1 MRAAY
6 RVLVRT
12 QLTRGR
18 MIALGCVGAV
28 GLLLAF
34 GIRSDGALDPAGAAY
49 RFVDVFGMGLLVP
62 IVTLV
67 FAAASLGDLVEDQT
81 LVYLWLRPVA
91 RWKIAVASFAA
102 TMTAVVP
109 FGIVPAVLASAVA
122 GGDGSV
128 VTATAAAASIAA
140 VAYAAV
146 FVGFGLVVQRA
157 LAWGLVY
164 LLIWEGFVARGGL
177 GPARLSVLVYARSVL
192 ARLAEA
198 DLPRLAASMG
208 VAVTVPLLIAV
219 AGLAFTTWRLRQS
232 TVA

>member
-18 MIALGCVGAV
+18 MIALGCVAAI

-34 GIRSDGALDPAGAAY
+34 GIRSDNAFDPAEAAY
-49 RFVDVFGMGLLVP
+49 RFSDRFGMGLLVP
-62 IVTLV
+62 VVTLV
-67 FAAASLGDLVEDQT
+67 FAAASLGDLAEDST

-109 FGIVPAVLASAVA
+109 FGILPTVLASAVA
-122 GGDGSV
+122 GGSSEV
-128 VTATAAAASIAA
+128 VTATAAAASLAA

-192 ARLAEA
+192 ARLADAE
-198 DLPRLAASMG
+198 LPRLAASMG
-208 VAVTVPLLIAV
+208 VAVAVPLMITV
-219 AGLAFTTWRLRQS
+219 AALAFTTWRLRQA

>member
-18 MIALGCVGAV
+18 MIALGMV
-28 GLLLAF
+28 GLLGVLLAF
-34 GIRSDGALDPAGAAY
+34 AIRSEGELRRADQAY
-49 RFVDVFGMGLLVP
+49 GFADTFGMGLLVP
-62 IVTLV
+62 VVTLV
-67 FAAASLGDLVEDQT
+67 FAAASLGDLAEDGT

-91 RWKIAVASFAA
+91 RWKIALASFAA
-102 TMTAVVP
+102 TMTAVIP
-109 FGIVPAVLASAVA
+109 FGILPTVLAAAIA
-122 GGDGSV
+122 GGDSDV
-128 VTATAAAASIAA
+128 VVAAAAAASLAA
-140 VAYAAV
+140 AAYASL

-208 VAVTVPLLIAV
+208 VAVAVPLLITA
-219 AGLAFTTWRLRQS
+219 AGLAFTTWRLRQA

>member
-1 MRAAY
+1 MVAAY

-18 MIALGCVGAV
+18 MIALGCVGAI

-34 GIRSDGALDPAGAAY
+34 GIRSDGGLDPAGAAY
-49 RFVDVFGMGLLVP
+49 GFVDVFGMGLLVP

-109 FGIVPAVLASAVA
+109 FGIVPAVLASAIA
-122 GGDGSV
+122 GGDGNL
-128 VTATAAAASIAA
+128 VTATAAATSIAA

-177 GPARLSVLVYARSVL
+177 GPARLSVLVYARSIL

-208 VAVTVPLLIAV
+208 VALTVPLLIAV

>member
-91 RWKIAVASFAA
+91 RWKIAIASFAA

-109 FGIVPAVLASAVA
+109 FGIVPAVLASAIA

>member
-18 MIALGCVGAV
+18 MITLAIVGLL
-28 GLLLAF
+28 GLLLALA
-34 GIRSDGALDPAGAAY
+34 IRSEDSLDPVSQAY
-49 RFVDVFGMGLLVP
+49 GFADRFGMGLLVP
-62 IVTLV
+62 VVSLV
-67 FAAASLGDLVEDQT
+67 FAAASLGDLTEDGT

-91 RWKIAVASFAA
+91 RWRIAAASLAA

-109 FGIVPAVLASAVA
+109 FGILPTVLAAAVA
-122 GGDGSV
+122 GGDSDV
-128 VTATAAAASIAA
+128 IVATAAAASLAA
-140 VAYAAV
+140 TAYVAL

-164 LLIWEGFVARGGL
+164 LLIWEGFVARGGR

-192 ARLAEA
+192 ARLADVTPPE
-198 DLPRLAASMG
+198 LAASMG
-208 VAVTVPLLIAV
+208 VAVAVPLLIA
-219 AGLAFTTWRLRQS
+219 LAAALFTTWRLREA

>member
-18 MIALGCVGAV
+18 MIALGMV
-28 GLLLAF
+28 GLLGLLLGVAIRADGGTDTQELAYGF
-34 GIRSDGALDPAGAAY
+34 ADN
-49 RFVDVFGMGLLVP
+49 FGMGLLVP
-62 IVTLV
+62 VVTLV
-67 FAAASLGDLVEDQT
+67 FAAASLGDLAEDGT

-91 RWKIAVASFAA
+91 RWRIALASFAA
-102 TMTAVVP
+102 TMTAVIP
-109 FGIVPAVLASAVA
+109 FGILPTVLAAAVA
-122 GGDGSV
+122 GGDSDV
-128 VTATAAAASIAA
+128 VVATAAAATLAA
-140 VAYAAV
+140 VAYASL

-192 ARLAEA
+192 ARLADE

-208 VAVTVPLLIAV
+208 VAVAVPLLITA
-219 AGLAFTTWRLRQS
+219 AALAFTTWRLRQA

>member
-18 MIALGCVGAV
+18 MIALGMV
-28 GLLLAF
+28 GLIGMLLALAIQAEE
-34 GIRSDGALDPAGAAY
+34 GGDAQEMAY
-49 RFVDVFGMGLLVP
+49 GFADNFGMGLLVP
-62 IVTLV
+62 VVTLV
-67 FAAASLGDLVEDQT
+67 FAAASLGDLAEDGT
-81 LVYLWLRPVA
+81 LVYLWLRPVP
-91 RWKIAVASFAA
+91 RWRIALASFAA
-102 TMTAVVP
+102 TMTAVIP
-109 FGIVPAVLASAVA
+109 FGIVPTVLAAAVA
-122 GGDGSV
+122 GGDSDV
-128 VTATAAAASIAA
+128 VIATAAAATLAA
-140 VAYAAV
+140 VAYASL

-164 LLIWEGFVARGGL
+164 LLIWEGFVARAGL

-198 DLPRLAASMG
+198 ELPRTAASMG
-208 VAVTVPLLIAV
+208 VAVTVPLLITA
-219 AGLAFTTWRLRQS
+219 AALGFTTWRLRQA

>member
-18 MIALGCVGAV
+18 MIALGMV
-28 GLLLAF
+28 GLLGLLLGVAIRADGGTDTQELAYGF
-34 GIRSDGALDPAGAAY
+34 ADN
-49 RFVDVFGMGLLVP
+49 FGMGLLVP
-62 IVTLV
+62 VVTLV
-67 FAAASLGDLVEDQT
+67 FAAASLGDLAEDGT

-91 RWKIAVASFAA
+91 RWRIALASFAA
-102 TMTAVVP
+102 TMTAVIP
-109 FGIVPAVLASAVA
+109 FGILPTVLAAAVA
-122 GGDGSV
+122 GGDSEV
-128 VTATAAAASIAA
+128 VVATAAAATLAA
-140 VAYAAV
+140 VAYASL

-192 ARLAEA
+192 ARLADEE
-198 DLPRLAASMG
+198 LPRLAASMG
-208 VAVTVPLLIAV
+208 VAVAVPLLITA
-219 AGLAFTTWRLRQS
+219 AALAFTTWRLRQA

>member
-18 MIALGCVGAV
+18 MIALGLV
-28 GLLLAF
+28 GLLGMLLAF
-34 GIRSDGALDPAGAAY
+34 AIRSESGLDQKQAAY
-49 RFVDVFGMGLLVP
+49 DFADTFGMGLLVP
-62 IVTLV
+62 VVTLV
-67 FAAASLGDLVEDQT
+67 FAAASLGDLAEDGT

-91 RWKIAVASFAA
+91 RWKIALASFAA

-109 FGIVPAVLASAVA
+109 FGILPTVIAASIA
-122 GGDGSV
+122 GGDSDV
-128 VTATAAAASIAA
+128 VTAAAAAA
-140 VAYAAV
+140 SLAAGAYGSL

-192 ARLAEA
+192 ARVA
-198 DLPRLAASMG
+198 DVELPRLAASMG
-208 VAVTVPLLIAV
+208 VGVVVPLLITA
-219 AGLAFTTWRLRQS
+219 AALAFTTWRLRQA